1 MCVTVDPIPPTGRRL
16 LVDLLVRAIAV
27 ALAAGLI
34 LILLPA
40 MAEAA
45 A

>member
-1 MCVTVDPIPPTGRRL
+1 MRVTADPIPSTGRRL
-16 LVDLLVRAIAV
+16 LVELLVRAIAV
-27 ALAAGLI
+27 VLVAGLI